1 MRVSEIN
8 FDGLVGPTHNYA
20 GLSLGNVASQGNA
33 GETSKPRA
41 AALEGLSKMGQLMA
55 LGLEQGFL
63 PPHHRPAVG
72 PLRALGFAGTDAQ
85 ILAQAAAEDPALL
98 RNASSASAMW
108 AANAATIIAAPDSGD
123 GRTHLAVA
131 NLSTMLHRSFE
142 HEETYR
148 NLRAIF
154 HDETHFAVHRAL
166 PGGAHFSDEGAAN
179 HMRLAADHSA
189 RGVNVFVHGGE
200 ARGGRYPERQQKRA
214 SEAVAR
220 LGGLKAGDPM
230 FVRQSLTA
238 VEAGAFHNDV
248 VAVANER
255 VLLAHPDAFDDKG
268 LFFDVLSARL
278 PQLVI
283 AEVDVSLEAAV
294 RSYLFNSQL
303 VTLPDGDMAL
313 ILPAEAEAENTVWA
327 AVQKLIDGP
336 SPIRRAVV
344 VDVRESMRNGGGPAC
359 LRLRVAVPD
368 AARAGLDQRF
378 LLNERRIEALSVLVE
393 RTWPEAVAP
402 SDLLLPDLWRDAA
415 AAMDGLRAT
424 IQGF

>member
-1 MRVSEIN
+1 MSVTEIN

-33 GETSKPRA
+33 GGTSKPRA
-41 AALEGLSKMGQLMA
+41 AALEGLSKMRQLMA

-63 PPHHRPAVG
+63 PPHDRPAVG
-72 PLRALGFAGTDAQ
+72 PLRALGFSGTDEQ
-85 ILAQAAAEDPALL
+85 VLTAAAIEDPALL

-108 AANAATIIAAPDSGD
+108 AANAATVIAAPDSGD
-123 GRTHLAVA
+123 GRTHFIVA

-142 HEETYR
+142 QDETWR

-154 HDETHFAVHRAL
+154 RDESHFAVHPAL

-179 HMRLAADHSA
+179 HMRLAARHEA
-189 RGVNVFVHGGE
+189 RGVNVFVHGE
-200 ARGGRYPERQQKRA
+200 TRGGRYPERQQKRA
-214 SEAVAR
+214 SAAVAR
-220 LGGLKAGDPM
+220 LGGLSGNDAM

-268 LFFDVLSARL
+268 LFLDVLSARL
-278 PQLVI
+278 PDVVI
-283 AEVDVSLEAAV
+283 AEVDVSLDAAV

-313 ILPAEAEAENTVWA
+313 VLPAEAREENTVWA
-327 AVQKLIDGP
+327 AVEKLLDGP

-359 LRLRVAVPD
+359 LRLRVPVPD
-368 AARAGLDQRF
+368 AARAGMDQRY
-378 LLNERRIEALSVLVE
+378 LLNEQRIEALEALVE
-393 RTWPEAVAP
+393 QAWPEAIAP
-402 SDLLLPDLWRDAA
+402 SDLTDPELWLHAG
-415 AAMDGLRAT
+415 AAMDALRAT
-424 IQGF
+424 IQNF